1 METSI
6 KIDTDIY
13 KDEIMRD
20 NYGRFDDEGE
30 ENK

>member
-6 KIDTDIY
+6 KIDTEIY

-20 NYGRFDDEGE
+20 NYGKFDDEGDE
-30 ENK
+30 FK